1 MSKSTN
7 FSGTPIIKQ
16 ILKYISP
23 EIIYRTA
30 REHKSD
36 RYYKRFKTYDHLVTM
51 IYAVLSGCCSL
62 REVSSI
68 LLACEGRINHIGL
81 KHFPK
86 RSTLADANKKRQ
98 SEVFADIYYKLHDKY
113 KKYLSDSSPIIL
125 SVKNLHIIDS
135 TTISLFSEI
144 LKAAG
149 RNPPDGKRKGGIK
162 VHTMINALEDVPC
175 LIRMTSSATCDK
187 SFLKEID
194 LKKGSIVV
202 FDKGYNSFSIFE
214 KWNRQGIYFVTRQH
228 ENAVWD
234 QIEEYDINGLEELG
248 VLSDEKIRIGKT
260 AAISFEVRRI
270 KYWNEEQGKEYVF
283 ITNNFDLKADQIAL
297 IYKKRWQIEHLF
309 KRLKQNFPLKYFLG
323 DNRNAIEIQIW
334 VSLII
339 QLLMLVIQRIA
350 DKKWSFSNM
359 VSIIRYHLMTYIDLI
374 KFLNNPDASWEY
386 LTTKP
391 RDQLELLF

>member
-113 KKYLSDSSPIIL
+113 KKYLSDSSPIVL

-234 QIEEYDINGLEELG
+234 HIEEYDINGLEELG

-391 RDQLELLF
+391 RDQLELIF

>member
-113 KKYLSDSSPIIL
+113 KKYLSDSSPIVL

-234 QIEEYDINGLEELG
+234 HIEEYDINGLEELG

>member
-113 KKYLSDSSPIIL
+113 KKYLSDSSPIVL